1 MFKTKIPQFCK
12 SRTRASETDW
22 SLEAFT
28 YDFLGTISVTGRTL
42 KSFHVCSETDLI
54 LHLKQPSSGLNTS
67 SDMAERHN
75 CGLLRWT

>member
-1 MFKTKIPQFCK
+1 MFKTKIPQFCE

-22 SLEAFT
+22 SLEPVT

-42 KSFHVCSETDLI
+42 KSFHVCFETDLK
-54 LHLKQPSSGLNTS
+54 LHSRQPFSGLNTS

-75 CGLLRWT
+75 CGLPRWT